1 MLKNKLTRQFFA
13 YCAIG
18 VLNTV
23 VHYAVFAATLMV
35 INSQALANTFAFGV
49 AVTVSFFL
57 NSKITFK
64 KKTSFFRF
72 LKLALASGF
81 VALIFGAM
89 GDIFALHP
97 TLTFVAYVLV
107 NPVIGFLLAKFFV
120 FK

>member
-1 MLKNKLTRQFFA
+1 MLKNKVSRQFFA

-57 NSKITFK
+57 NSKITFQK
-64 KKTSFFRF
+64 QVS
-72 LKLALASGF
+72 LKRYFKLTLANGL
-81 VALIFGAM
+81 VAFTFGAM
-89 GDIFALHP
+89 GDILALHP
-97 TLTFVAYVLV
+97 LLTFVSYCVV
-107 NPVIGFLLAKFFV
+107 NPIIGFLLAKFFV